1 MSANATPEAR
11 GVDSFDTPLM
21 DRINLYFRLRRYIK
35 MLARR
40 WFILLLTVAVG
51 VGMAAHRA
59 YSMPKIYRAISK
71 IGIASRVVTPFD
83 NKAAV
88 LVDINSFYDTHLQ
101 YLQSTKV
108 RERVLA
114 KIRADERLAGMSGP
128 ASASATKGL
137 GFFLITVDATNFLF
151 AQQYALH
158 WAREFMS
165 FKEELTASTVDLS
178 LAETQR
184 EIERYERKLEKARQD
199 LLAFQVK
206 HNIAS
211 VKETADAAQQRLDK
225 LLDEMTAVQT
235 LRQRLENKSSR
246 DLLKGGMVE
255 TRRLPE
261 RSSSDTSN
269 PAPQTGDTLERLL
282 SESKYAE
289 LEFRLLSK
297 EDEVKKYSATLKPR
311 HPFMQNLLAEVDKLK
326 REMQYQLDLIE
337 DKRLAR
343 IESLKRDEESYKPL
357 IEDLRKQVFES
368 RNIQNQFDRLKSD
381 ETDIKNELESLRRK
395 ARALEASNTRGDKE
409 LAILEEGIGSPVPIS
424 PNRQKIIL
432 VGLLLGLAAG
442 CGIIYLLDKLDDRL
456 ELAEDIEAELGLPIL
471 GQVPLLGS
479 RQAKPRILITQME
492 EHSMFAES
500 IRVVRSAIMLGVESP
515 EKQVQIITSAV
526 PGDGKTTFSVN
537 YAITLALAGNR
548 VLLVDADLRRG
559 NVNGFFNLEREQ
571 GLAEIL
577 GGEVHWLDVVK
588 DTSVAQ
594 LKLITTGKLPG
605 NPGELLIG
613 PITAQFIREA
623 RQQYDFVVFDCPPLT
638 AIDDAFAL
646 AGHADGLLFVV
657 RAGKT
662 SMRFARNALNAVQQR
677 GGRIFGVVL
686 NGITADNPYY
696 YYNYYYHGYYRSRE
710 RKSSKE
716 SQAADVKPGKVMPPP
731 RKTAAKPGTGVPV
744 EETKE
749 N

>member
-1 MSANATPEAR
+1 MSNHSSPEAR

-51 VGMAAHRA
+51 VGIAAHRA
-59 YSMPKIYRAISK
+59 YSLPKIYRAISK

-128 ASASATKGL
+128 VNATATKGL
-137 GFFLITVDATNFLF
+137 GYFLITVDATNFLF
-151 AQQYALH
+151 AQQYAMH

-255 TRRLPE
+255 TRRMPD
-261 RSSSDTSN
+261 RTTSDASQ
-269 PAPQTGDTLERLL
+269 PSPQNTGDTLERLL

-297 EDEVKKYSATLKPR
+297 QDEVKKYSATLKPQ
-311 HPFMQNLLAEVDKLK
+311 HPFMQNLLTEVEKLK

-357 IEDLRKQVFES
+357 IEDLRRQVFES

-409 LAILEEGIGSPVPIS
+409 LAILEEGIGSPLPIS
-424 PNRQKIIL
+424 PNRKKIIL
-432 VGLLLGLAAG
+432 VGLFLGLAAG

-456 ELAEDIEAELGLPIL
+456 ELAEDIEAELELPIL
-471 GQVPLLGS
+471 GQIPLLTGK
-479 RQAKPRILITQME
+479 QAKQRILITRME

-500 IRVVRSAIMLGVESP
+500 IRVVRSAIMLGVDSP
-515 EKQVQIITSAV
+515 QKQIQLITSAV

-548 VLLVDADLRRG
+548 VLIVDADLRRG
-559 NVNGFFNLEREQ
+559 NINGFFNLERDQ
-571 GLAEIL
+571 GLAEVL
-577 GGEVHWLDVVK
+577 AGEVHWLDVIK
-588 DTSVAQ
+588 DTSVPQ
-594 LKLITTGKLPG
+594 LKLLTTGKLPG

-613 PITAQFIREA
+613 PITAQLIVEA
-623 RQQYDFVVFDCPPLT
+623 RRHYDFVVFDCPPLT
-638 AIDDAFAL
+638 AIDDTFAL
-646 AGHADGLLFVV
+646 ASHADGMLFVV

-677 GGRIFGVVL
+677 GARLFGIVL

-696 YYNYYYHGYYRSRE
+696 YYNYYYHGYYRSRD
-710 RKSSKE
+710 RSASKST
-716 SQAADVKPGKVMPPP
+716 AIPDVKPGKVMPPP
-731 RKTAAKPGTGVPV
+731 RKTEVSR
-744 EETKE
+744 
-749 N
+749 

>member
-1 MSANATPEAR
+1 MSNNSSPEAR

-51 VGMAAHRA
+51 VGIAAHRA
-59 YSMPKIYRAISK
+59 YSLPKIYRAISK

-114 KIRADERLAGMSGP
+114 KIRADERLVGMSGP
-128 ASASATKGL
+128 VNATATKGL
-137 GFFLITVDATNFLF
+137 GYFLITVDATNFLF
-151 AQQYALH
+151 AQQYAMH

-255 TRRLPE
+255 TRRMPD
-261 RSSSDTSN
+261 RTTSDASQ
-269 PAPQTGDTLERLL
+269 PAPQSTGDTLERLL

-297 EDEVKKYSATLKPR
+297 QDEVKKYSATLKPQ
-311 HPFMQNLLAEVDKLK
+311 HPFMQNLLAEVAKLQ

-357 IEDLRKQVFES
+357 IEDLRRQVFES

-409 LAILEEGIGSPVPIS
+409 LAILEEGIGSPLPIS

-432 VGLLLGLAAG
+432 VGLFLGLAAG

-456 ELAEDIEAELGLPIL
+456 ELAEDIEAELELPIL
-471 GQVPLLGS
+471 GQIPLLTGK
-479 RQAKPRILITQME
+479 QAKQRILITQME

-500 IRVVRSAIMLGVESP
+500 IRVVRSAIMLGVDSP
-515 EKQVQIITSAV
+515 QKQVQLITSAV

-548 VLLVDADLRRG
+548 VLMVDADLRRG
-559 NVNGFFNLEREQ
+559 NINGFFNLERDQ
-571 GLAEIL
+571 GLAEVL
-577 GGEVHWLDVVK
+577 AGEVHWLDVIK
-588 DTSVAQ
+588 DTSVSH
-594 LKLITTGKLPG
+594 LKLLTTGKLPG

-613 PITAQFIREA
+613 PITAQFIAEA
-623 RQQYDFVVFDCPPLT
+623 RKHFDFVVFDCPPLT
-638 AIDDAFAL
+638 AIDDTFAL
-646 AGHADGLLFVV
+646 ASHADGMLFVV

-677 GGRIFGVVL
+677 GARLFGIVL

-696 YYNYYYHGYYRSRE
+696 YYNYYYHGYYRSRD
-710 RKSSKE
+710 RSASKTTGIP
-716 SQAADVKPGKVMPPP
+716 DVKPGKVMPPP
-731 RKTAAKPGTGVPV
+731 RKTEVSR
-744 EETKE
+744 
-749 N
+749 